1 VDPTPWHGK
10 PAPPV
15 KNRDPPGTPPFL
27 TSDRCRSRASNR
39 AFFALAF
46 EVALRATPPSV
57 MRNGCPRKK
66 VGASTYSSSGP
77 AMKSGLISTRCG
89 VGRAGSSQ
97 ASGRD
102 VLPIRK
108 DRRQARGERHQLLH
122 LAMSAHMSPLAFR
135 AQPR

>member
-1 VDPTPWHGK
+1 
-10 PAPPV
+10 
-15 KNRDPPGTPPFL
+15 
-27 TSDRCRSRASNR
+27 
-39 AFFALAF
+39 
-46 EVALRATPPSV
+46 
-57 MRNGCPRKK
+57 MRNGSPRKK
-66 VGASTYSSSGP
+66 LGACTYSSSGP

-122 LAMSAHMSPLAFR
+122 LAIGVQCLRSHFAISRAEPCLLAGVKPDDRRVAWEETLNALFDAEDDHDEKQNASAGR
-135 AQPR
+135 QI